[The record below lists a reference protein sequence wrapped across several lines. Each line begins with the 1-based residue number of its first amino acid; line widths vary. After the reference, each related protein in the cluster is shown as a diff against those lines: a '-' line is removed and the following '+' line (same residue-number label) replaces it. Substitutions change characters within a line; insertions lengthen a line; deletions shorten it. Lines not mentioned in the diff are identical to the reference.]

1 MPNVSKLIQ
10 AIQKAVISNESKKR
24 LMQAAAKK
32 VTEKDIKALI
42 RTEMPTGAPKLGR
55 AVRRPDVANAPK
67 RVVERRGSTGVKPA
81 KKDPAKELYNLYKP
95 QPPKPDTKTVTKS
108 YQKDRVTP
116 ADVIARRAAAKR
128 ANVTAG
134 TSPKSAKG
142 KPVTAAK
149 PARPGAG
156 KASVKRELKA
166 MREEMKRAEAARKRL
181 LAKLER
187 LKKVTPNDRQI
198 DASRKEALRNAGEN
212 PRNTFAQSRDTIDSR
227 YPARNPET
235 PSRNELAAFGE
246 LSIKEQKAYREI
258 ESRITEALKKIRD
271 LERGK
276 TPRKN
281 SPTRGKKTK

>member
-32 VTEKDIKALI
+32 VSEKDIKALI
-42 RTEMPTGAPKLGR
+42 RTEMQTGAPKLGR
-55 AVRRPDVANAPK
+55 VVRRPDVANAPK
-67 RVVERRGSTGVKPA
+67 RVVERTGSTGIRA
-81 KKDPAKELYNLYKP
+81 EKKDPAKELYTLYKAK
-95 QPPKPDTKTVTKS
+95 PKPDTKTVTKS

-116 ADVIARRAAAKR
+116 ADVIARRAAGKR

-142 KPVTAAK
+142 KPVTPAK

-156 KASVKRELKA
+156 KALIKRELKA

-181 LAKLER
+181 LDKGER
-187 LKKVTPNDRQI
+187 LKKVNPNDRQM
-198 DASRKEALRNAGEN
+198 DASRKAALRSAGED
-212 PRNTFAQSRDTIDSR
+212 PRNTLAQSRPTIESR
-227 YPARNPET
+227 YPAPKDDIAPR
-235 PSRNELAAFGE
+235 SELAAFGQ
-246 LSIKEQKAYREI
+246 LSKREQKAYREI